1 MQWPTSGTVTSLIGW
16 RTLNGQRKFH
26 AGIDIGTGTGRPNVV
41 AAYGGTVRV
50 ARDQGDGYGNKVV
63 IDHGSG
69 WETLYAHLHEI
80 KTAVGASV
88 AKNQLIGVVGNTGH
102 SFGNHLHLEAR
113 LRGQTYEAL
122 NAAVN
127 RRTGGAIRPGDPINV
142 DFPGL
147 GPAPS
152 AGYFRGLALSPTT
165 GQGFWLVARDGGVF
179 TIGAADFFGSMGGQ
193 ALNAPVVGIAAHPS
207 GNGYWLVASDGG
219 IFAYGAS
226 GFHGSMGG
234 RPLNAPVV
242 GIAAHPSGNGYWL
255 VGADGGIFA
264 YGAAGFHGSMGG
276 RPLNAPV
283 VGIAAHPSGNGY
295 WLVASDGGIFA
306 YGASGFHGSMGGRP
320 LNAPVVGIA
329 AHPSGNGYWLVGAD
343 GGIFAYGSAGFYGSA
358 GGVTLRRPVVGVC
371 ATRSGAGYWL
381 LAGDGGV
388 FAYGDAPFIGNG
400 LPFEP

>member
-16 RTLNGQRKFH
+16 RTLNGTRKFH
-26 AGIDIGTGTGRPNVV
+26 AGIDIGTGTNRPNVV

-50 ARDQGDGYGNKVV
+50 ARDASDGYGKKVV

-80 KTAVGASV
+80 KIAVGAIV

-127 RRTGGAIRPGDPINV
+127 RRTGGTIRPGDPINV

-147 GPAPS
+147 GPAPA
-152 AGYFRGLALSPTT
+152 AGYFRGLALSPAS

-179 TIGAADFFGSMGGQ
+179 TIGAAGFFGSMGGQ
-193 ALNAPVVGIAAHPS
+193 
-207 GNGYWLVASDGG
+207 
-219 IFAYGAS
+219 
-226 GFHGSMGG
+226 
-234 RPLNAPVV
+234 
-242 GIAAHPSGNGYWL
+242 
-255 VGADGGIFA
+255 
-264 YGAAGFHGSMGG
+264 
-276 RPLNAPV
+276 PLNAPV

-306 YGASGFHGSMGGRP
+306 YGASGFHGSMGGQP
-320 LNAPVVGIA
+320 LNSPVVGIA
-329 AHPSGNGYWLVGAD
+329 AHPSGNGYWLVGGDGGIFAFGAAGFHGSMGGRPLNSPVVGIAAHPSGHGCWLAGGD

-358 GGVTLRRPVVGVC
+358 ASVALRRPVVAVC

-388 FAYGDAPFIGNG
+388 FAYGDAPYIGNG